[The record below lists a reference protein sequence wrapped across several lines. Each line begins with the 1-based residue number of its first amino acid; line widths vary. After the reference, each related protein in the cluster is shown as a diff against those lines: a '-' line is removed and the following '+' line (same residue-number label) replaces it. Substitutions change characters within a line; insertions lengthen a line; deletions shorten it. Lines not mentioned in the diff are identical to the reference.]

1 MTTTTA
7 GRRPSA
13 PGPAGAGDP
22 ALAPKTALSPWVLVR
37 RIVGGAVI
45 VGAVIAVLGT
55 HQDLLRAGL
64 STLVRSCPA
73 WVVAAVALECAS
85 LVAFALLQR
94 RLLGAGGA
102 PVRLRSVMCT
112 VVNADAIATSVPV
125 AGSGLAMAFAYR
137 DFRRMGA
144 DAPTATTTPLLST
157 ALSVAT
163 FVVLVAAGAAFS
175 GNAAAAALGGG
186 AIVVAV
192 ALAVGLRLTL
202 RSTVLRSKVLRSTA
216 LRSTARRSDLR
227 LTALRSTARRSSD
240 LRLTDLPGT
249 RPGGIGAVLRRTGAD
264 RAQRLIGFLDRCAG
278 LRLSRGAVGYA
289 VLCAAGRWTAD
300 ALCLV
305 AAIEA
310 TGGRVPWAGV
320 LLAWAAGAATT
331 TLGLTPGGIG
341 AADAVLGAALIGVG
355 LSPAGAAAAVV
366 LYRLIALKLLPRVAW
381 FAYRRRLA

>member
-1 MTTTTA
+1 MTTATT

-13 PGPAGAGDP
+13 PGPDGAGDP
-22 ALAPKTALSPWVLVR
+22 AIAPPTALTAWGLAR
-37 RIVGGAVI
+37 RIVGGAVV
-45 VGAVIAVLGT
+45 VGAVIAVLDG
-55 HQDLLRAGL
+55 HRDLLRAGL

-94 RLLGAGGA
+94 KLLGAGGA

-144 DAPTATTTPLLST
+144 DAPTATTTPLLSA
-157 ALSVAT
+157 ALSAAA
-163 FVVLVAAGAAFS
+163 FVVLVAAGAAVS
-175 GNAAAAALGGG
+175 GNAAVAALGGG
-186 AIVVAV
+186 AIIVAV
-192 ALAVGLRLTL
+192 AAALGLRL
-202 RSTVLRSKVLRSTA
+202 A
-216 LRSTARRSDLR
+216 LRSV
-227 LTALRSTARRSSD
+227 ALRGG
-240 LRLTDLPGT
+240 LPS
-249 RPGGIGAVLRRTGAD
+249 GIGAVLRRTGAD
-264 RAQRLIGFLDRCAG
+264 RVERLIGFVDRCTG

-289 VLCAAGRWTAD
+289 VLCAVGRWTAD

-366 LYRLIALKLLPRVAW
+366 LYRLIALKLLPRAAW

>member
-1 MTTTTA
+1 MTATTA
-7 GRRPSA
+7 GRRPRA
-13 PGPAGAGDP
+13 PGPSDAAGPAVAPTTGLTAW
-22 ALAPKTALSPWVLVR
+22 ALAR
-37 RIVGGAVI
+37 RVVVGGVIVGGV
-45 VGAVIAVLGT
+45 VAVLGT
-55 HQDLLRAGL
+55 HRDLLRAGL

-157 ALSVAT
+157 AMSTAT
-163 FVVLVAAGAAFS
+163 FVVLVAAGAAVS
-175 GNAAAAALGGG
+175 GNAGVAALGGF
-186 AIVVAV
+186 AVVVAV
-192 ALAVGLRLTL
+192 AVAVGLRL
-202 RSTVLRSKVLRSTA
+202 A
-216 LRSTARRSDLR
+216 LRSMATRGG
-227 LTALRSTARRSSD
+227 
-240 LRLTDLPGT
+240 LPAGLS
-249 RPGGIGAVLRRTGAD
+249 AVLQRIGAD
-264 RAQRLIGFLDRCAG
+264 RADRVIGFLDRCAG
-278 LRLSRGAVGYA
+278 LRLSRGALGYA

-310 TGGRVPWAGV
+310 TGGRVPWAGL

-366 LYRLIALKLLPRVAW
+366 LYRLIALKLLPRAAW